1 MRILAIETSGR
12 DGSLA
17 ALEAA
22 DAGQA
27 STRATRVVSE
37 VAITGPERT
46 AQMLAPR
53 LREMLEAIGWEAKSI
68 GLVCVAVGPG
78 SFTGLRIGVTTAKTF
93 AYAVGA
99 EVVGVD
105 TLAVIA
111 SQAPKSES
119 PLWVV
124 MDAQR
129 GELFATKFIEGK
141 MEGAPRVLTQQEWK
155 RLLAAGDLVS
165 GPGLKR
171 LSIDLP
177 DGVSFVDQSSWQPM
191 AAAVGQLGWREYSAG
206 RKDDLWKM
214 VPLYYRLSAA
224 EEKRD
229 EENGR
234 QGDKEAS

>member
-17 ALEAA
+17 ALEGDAEHASARLVGEAA
-22 DAGQA
+22 
-27 STRATRVVSE
+27 
-37 VAITGPERT
+37 IKGPERT

-53 LREMLEAIGWEAKSI
+53 LREMLDSLGWEAKSI
-68 GLVCVAVGPG
+68 QLVCVAVGPG

-105 TLAVIA
+105 TLSAIA
-111 SQAPKSES
+111 SQAPVDAA

-129 GELFATKFIEGK
+129 GELFAAKFADGQ
-141 MEGAPRVLTQQEWK
+141 MVGAPVVVTQSEWK
-155 RLLAAGDLVS
+155 RLLSAGDRVS
-165 GPGLKR
+165 GPGLNRIKVT
-171 LSIDLP
+171 LP
-177 DGVSFVDQSSWQPM
+177 EGVEIVDAAHWQPM
-191 AAAVGQLGWREYSAG
+191 ANAVGHLGWGEYRAG
-206 RKDDLWKM
+206 RRDDLWQL

-229 EENGR
+229 KEAGR
-234 QGDKEAS
+234 QGDAETR